1 MRCSVHHGCL
11 EYKIMKMPRSIAIL
25 ASLVILAL
33 LVAGSQ
39 NKAFGQRSSIKF
51 VVLKDD
57 NGKPV
62 RNAAVILHPVK
73 QSGKQGKGGVELK
86 TDAEGRTET
95 EGIPYGLLRVQVIAH
110 GFQTFGNDYT
120 INQAEQV
127 VTIRLK
133 RPTDQYTIYDKPASS
148 PPNEQQ

>member
-1 MRCSVHHGCL
+1 MN
-11 EYKIMKMPRSIAIL
+11 MPRPVL
-25 ASLVILAL
+25 AILAL
-33 LVAGSQ
+33 LAITPVIAAGGQ
-39 NKAFGQRSSIKF
+39 NKPSGQASSVKF

-73 QSGKQGKGGVELK
+73 QSGKQAKGGVELK
-86 TDAEGRTET
+86 TDAEGKTESD
-95 EGIPYGLLRVQVIAH
+95 GIPYGLLRVQVIAP

-127 VTIRLK
+127 VTIRLQ
-133 RPTDQYTIYDKPASS
+133 RPTDQYTIYDKPGSS
-148 PPNEQQ
+148 PPKDQQ